1 MELDV
6 LKEKWVEQDR
16 KLDGSIRLSQQ
27 LLLAA
32 TMNRVRSPM
41 RRFALFTGV
50 GTLLGLISL
59 VILGQFIH
67 AHWAEPRFALPGMA
81 LHVWVIAYVVTSIR
95 QMVMALQ
102 IDFNKPVTL
111 VQKQIESLRVLRLHV
126 VRWAL
131 LTGQLVWWIPLLV
144 VMLKGFWEV
153 DAYKVFGSEFLIAN
167 VTIGVAVIP
176 VAIWVSKKF
185 GERMVS
191 SPTMQWLMRE
201 LAGYNLNAATGFL
214 RTLSEFK
221 DEMSD

>member
-1 MELDV
+1 M
-6 LKEKWVEQDR
+6 
-16 KLDGSIRLSQQ
+16 
-27 LLLAA
+27 
-32 TMNRVRSPM
+32 
-41 RRFALFTGV
+41 
-50 GTLLGLISL
+50 
-59 VILGQFIH
+59 
-67 AHWAEPRFALPGMA
+67 
-81 LHVWVIAYVVTSIR
+81 
-95 QMVMALQ
+95 
-102 IDFNKPVTL
+102 
-111 VQKQIESLRVLRLHV
+111 
-126 VRWAL
+126 
-131 LTGQLVWWIPLLV
+131 
-144 VMLKGFWEV
+144 